1 MNVGSVLLGLPLLLS
16 VALNTVDKLSPALGV
31 VDVFD
36 ANVDTLLEIA
46 VADLLVDDN
55 TKGGPGDVVNNTSL
69 TVVDLVGHTNWEM
82 IRSAVLFLETREHP
96 ERKIIPGRS
105 KELRWFQVSL
115 GSRNSF
121 QTDPFW
127 TAPLALMSTM
137 SPTLYDTIRTGILTS
152 IWGSRKDY

>member
-1 MNVGSVLLGLPLLLS
+1 MNVSSVLLGLSLLLS

-46 VADLLVDDN
+46 VADLFVDDD
-55 TKGGPGDVVNNTSL
+55 TKGGPGDVVNNTGL

-105 KELRWFQVSL
+105 KELRRFQVSL
-115 GSRNSF
+115 GSRNVF
-121 QTDPFW
+121 
-127 TAPLALMSTM
+127 
-137 SPTLYDTIRTGILTS
+137 RLTPS
-152 IWGSRKDY
+152 GRHHWP

>member
-1 MNVGSVLLGLPLLLS
+1 MNVGSILLRLSLLLGI
-16 VALNTVDKLSPALGV
+16 ALNTVDELSPAFGV
-31 VDVFD
+31 VDVLD
-36 ANVDTLLEIA
+36 ADVDTLLDVA
-46 VADLLVDDN
+46 VTDLLVDDN
-55 TKGGPGDVVNNTSL
+55 TEGGPGDIVDDTGL

-115 GSRNSF
+115 RIVEVF

-137 SPTLYDTIRTGILTS
+137 SPTL
-152 IWGSRKDY
+152 

>member
-55 TKGGPGDVVNNTSL
+55 TKGGPGDVVNNTGL
-69 TVVDLVGHTNWEM
+69 TVVDLVGHTN
-82 IRSAVLFLETREHP
+82 
-96 ERKIIPGRS
+96 
-105 KELRWFQVSL
+105 
-115 GSRNSF
+115 
-121 QTDPFW
+121 
-127 TAPLALMSTM
+127 
-137 SPTLYDTIRTGILTS
+137 
-152 IWGSRKDY
+152 